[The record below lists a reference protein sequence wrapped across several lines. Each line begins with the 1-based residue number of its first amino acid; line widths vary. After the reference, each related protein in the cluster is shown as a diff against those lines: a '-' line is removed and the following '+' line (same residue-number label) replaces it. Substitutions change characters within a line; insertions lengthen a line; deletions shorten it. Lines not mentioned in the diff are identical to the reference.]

1 MFTDRQSEPDEGKGA
16 TVGGESLFGQVALMR
31 VKLGLTNKEL
41 MNSSWISL
49 QLQMYDY
56 PYWDAKAKNIIK
68 GKQANDI
75 LAKYISP

>member
-1 MFTDRQSEPDEGKGA
+1 
-16 TVGGESLFGQVALMR
+16 MR
-31 VKLGLTNKEL
+31 VKLNLTNEEL

-68 GKQANDI
+68 GNQANDI
-75 LAKYISP
+75 LSKYMSHE

>member
-1 MFTDRQSEPDEGKGA
+1 
-16 TVGGESLFGQVALMR
+16 MR
-31 VKLGLTNKEL
+31 VKLNLTNEEL

-68 GKQANDI
+68 GKQADNI
-75 LAKYISP
+75 LSKYMSHE